1 MHHCADHQP
10 DTGDLKENARLA
22 EALASAIND
31 AMSPEPACGE
41 STTTIDPQL
50 LREAIAL
57 FGTKR
62 FHSGTALLSPMTC
75 TEHRRPPPG
84 SVAEI
89 AIRDRASCWGYQR
102 AILRV
107 YFRFLEPEIP
117 PQSPV
122 QMFFGDPDSL

>member
-1 MHHCADHQP
+1 VLIEFELGINGAEALMHHCADHQP
-10 DTGDLKENARLA
+10 DTGDLKENARPA
-22 EALASAIND
+22 EALQALASAIND

-75 TEHRRPPPG
+75 TEHRLPPPG
-84 SVAEI
+84 SVSEI
-89 AIRDRASCWGYQR
+89 ANLDRSSTCCDCGQNWGHISDFYT
-102 AILRV
+102 
-107 YFRFLEPEIP
+107 
-117 PQSPV
+117 
-122 QMFFGDPDSL
+122 